1 MESHAV
7 AVETLDI
14 RPVDTNNPLPLY
26 HQVEAHLRELI
37 LGGVLKPM
45 DVLPPE
51 LELCQHYQVGRHTM
65 RTALSNLTNAQLI
78 RRKAGLGTY
87 VLPQRQ
93 RSEFYL
99 DRSFTH
105 QVRALGLTPSA
116 HVLVLSRGI
125 IDGHAPAVLAHLSG
139 APCWHLA
146 RLRLG
151 DGTPMSLQYSTIIGA
166 FCPDLAEYDMQHE
179 SLYHLLIDRHG
190 IDIAQIRHTINAV
203 SADEEQAQLLQVD
216 EGTPLLLV
224 KSTSYTKQHQ
234 IIEHTI
240 SYYRTDRYEY
250 HTVHEFANSNDS

>member
-7 AVETLDI
+7 AIHTLGI
-14 RPVDTNNPLPLY
+14 RPVDTHSPLPLY

-37 LGGVLKPM
+37 MSGTLKAM

-65 RTALSNLTNAQLI
+65 RTALSNLANSQLI
-78 RRKAGLGTY
+78 QRRAGLGTY

-99 DRSFTH
+99 DRSFTN
-105 QVRALGLTPSA
+105 QVRALGMQPSSQ
-116 HVLVLSRGI
+116 VLVLSRGI
-125 IDGHAPAVLAHLSG
+125 IDHHAPTVLAGYIG
-139 APCWHLA
+139 AECWYVA

-151 DGTPMSLQYSTIIGA
+151 DDTPMSLQYTTVIAG
-166 FCPDLAEYDMQHE
+166 FCPDLDTYDLQHE
-179 SLYHLLIDRHG
+179 SLYRVLIDRHG
-190 IDIAQIRHTINAV
+190 VNIAQIRHSINAV
-203 SADEEQAQLLQVD
+203 VADEEQAHLLGVD

-224 KSTSYTKQHQ
+224 KTSSFTQTPQ
-234 IIEHTI
+234 VVEHTI

-250 HTVHEFANSNDS
+250 HTVHEFTPPPTA